1 VLGRFAC
8 VIGGAKGGPRSSLV
22 WLVDLES
29 GRIAATVTEV
39 GNESYFLAGVPPSG
53 MR

>member
-1 VLGRFAC
+1 VVVGRYAC
-8 VIGGAKGGPRSSLV
+8 VIGGAKTGPRSSLI

-29 GRIAATVTEV
+29 GQIAGTVTGV
-39 GNESYFLAGVPPSG
+39 GNESYFLGA